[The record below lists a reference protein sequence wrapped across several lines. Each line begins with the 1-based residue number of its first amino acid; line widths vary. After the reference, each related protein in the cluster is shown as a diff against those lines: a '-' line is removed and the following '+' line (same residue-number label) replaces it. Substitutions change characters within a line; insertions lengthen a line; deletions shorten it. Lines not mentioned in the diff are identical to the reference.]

1 MINYLTDLL
10 EEVCTKLVLIGEQK
24 KEIIEKFQTHENDT
38 GSPEVQVALLTF
50 RINRLNEHLKENKK
64 DNHSRRG
71 LIMMVGKRKRLLEYL
86 KNSDITRY
94 KKLIKE
100 LDLRK

>member
-1 MINYLTDLL
+1 M
-10 EEVCTKLVLIGEQK
+10 LIGEQK
-24 KEIIEKFQTHENDT
+24 REIIEKFRTHENDT
-38 GSPEVQVALLTF
+38 GSPEVQIALLTF

-86 KNSDITRY
+86 KNSDIARY
-94 KKLIKE
+94 KRLIKE
-100 LDLRK
+100 LGLRK